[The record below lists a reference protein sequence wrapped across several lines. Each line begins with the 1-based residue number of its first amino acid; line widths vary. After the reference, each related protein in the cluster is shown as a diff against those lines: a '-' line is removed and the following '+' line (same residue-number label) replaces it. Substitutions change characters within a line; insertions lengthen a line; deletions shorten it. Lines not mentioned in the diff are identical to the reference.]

1 MSTRAGLE
9 LATNILQYQAHL
21 LYIMLLKN
29 VGHYKPFWYRYI
41 YYQLQLIR
49 ITIMDFSCKL
59 IVYEE
64 LFECDRRLKM
74 AECQI
79 EQLHTR
85 RAEVFQ
91 RYLAAYN
98 NRDRNFRAVCRGR
111 LLIVEGVLTAY
122 KMYIQQK
129 KRQVVDLRRQLYR
142 SDRMDIGETVAD
154 DSDLSADDSD
164 LSADENDS
172 SDSESD
178 IDTDD

>member
-29 VGHYKPFWYRYI
+29 ICHYKPFWYRYI
-41 YYQLQLIR
+41 YYQLQLLR

-64 LFECDRRLKM
+64 LFECDKRLKM

-79 EQLHTR
+79 EHLHTR
-85 RAEVFQ
+85 RAEIFQ
-91 RYLAAYN
+91 RYLSAYN

-111 LLIVEGVLTAY
+111 LLIVEGVLTAN

-154 DSDLSADDSD
+154 DSDLSAD
-164 LSADENDS
+164 ENDS
-172 SDSESD
+172 SNSESD